1 LQEHPNRDNNHNKSA
16 KQKHQLAVIKQQK
29 LKLMSAEKLKSLS
42 LVKDRPRRQ
51 LIGPGIFYMVS
62 EFGC

>member
-29 LKLMSAEKLKSLS
+29 LKLMSAKKLRVLAWSKTDQEDS
-42 LVKDRPRRQ
+42 
-51 LIGPGIFYMVS
+51 
-62 EFGC
+62 